1 MPPKA
6 AVTTL
11 LTVVITSKTGRDTS
25 IADTNLEL
33 VTRGQLQEIVD
44 QLIDNNAILK
54 ERLNGIGIVKIKLS
68 LIKWF
73 IGEKLRLKGFL
84 TQIYFKVL

>member
-33 VTRGQLQEIVD
+33 VTRG
-44 QLIDNNAILK
+44 
-54 ERLNGIGIVKIKLS
+54 
-68 LIKWF
+68 
-73 IGEKLRLKGFL
+73 
-84 TQIYFKVL
+84 